1 MSIVLNTELCW
12 PLAAVGP
19 NNAVVELFEHAGRG
33 VGDNVSN
40 PAKLPAIYFSQRMYT
55 LLPTRVSSSLD
66 GSSCEPVDLHVHAV
80 ALLERDSASS
90 HALAEHRV
98 NHCRTHL
105 EHLPVS
111 IGQRLAAMVL

>member
-19 NNAVVELFEHAGRG
+19 NNAVVRNFLNTQG
-33 VGDNVSN
+33 VALVTMSVI
-40 PAKLPAIYFSQRMYT
+40 LPSCQPYFSQRMYT